1 MFSYICASKANYMRI
16 KEIIKAKGYTQ
27 KEFADML
34 GITLSALNQRL
45 DGNPTIGSLKEMA
58 DILKVDLLD
67 LFEDNREKQNTL
79 KCPNCGKD
87 ITIEVK

>member
-1 MFSYICASKANYMRI
+1 MRI
-16 KEIIKAKGYTQ
+16 KEIIKSKGYTQ

-58 DILKVDLLD
+58 KVLEVDLLD
-67 LFEDNREKQNTL
+67 LFEDNREKNTSI

-87 ITIEVK
+87 ITIEVKY

>member
-1 MFSYICASKANYMRI
+1 MRI
-16 KEIIKAKGYTQ
+16 KEIIKSKGYTQ

-58 DILKVDLLD
+58 KVLEVDLLD
-67 LFEDNREKQNTL
+67 LFEDDREKNSSI

-87 ITIEVK
+87 IAIEVK